1 MGMSLACVRHKGKD
15 VKWNTM
21 GTGKE
26 SSVVEVGKRQTRKLG
41 VEVHVSWFLLGNLYK
56 ILS

>member
-1 MGMSLACVRHKGKD
+1 MSLACVRHKGKD